1 MRGTSISSEF
11 RCNWIKINHMETK
24 ELKFLLKLLGCA
36 NYRSA
41 FSAKTF
47 DSFKKEKGKICR
59 DLGDRGFVDFSR
71 EIATVKILPAG
82 RALLK
87 LDAQLPLIPNELKV
101 LESISKISVKI
112 QPSKISVK
120 SVYSVERD
128 AILQRFH
135 ERGLIEVEMKIKKQ
149 KAEVWITD
157 VGIEYLHDEY
167 NPKGTGTISLDLL
180 NNYIGFLRKSMQFK
194 EEVYEN
200 PVEILPTEAEL
211 SSFSDQDILQTIQ
224 KLDQELGTENYL
236 PIFHLRQKLQP
247 PLERE
252 NLDQALYRLQR
263 SDQIELSSLQEMSAY
278 TPEQIDAG
286 ISQSVG
292 GSLFFITVN

>member
-1 MRGTSISSEF
+1 
-11 RCNWIKINHMETK
+11 MEIK
-24 ELKFLLKLLGCA
+24 ELKFLLKLLGCN

-41 FSAKTF
+41 VSAPSLRSITGRDKL
-47 DSFKKEKGKICR
+47 CR
-59 DLGDRGFVDFSR
+59 DLSDRGFVDFSR

-87 LDAQLPLIPNELKV
+87 LDAEQLPLIPNELKV
-101 LESISKISVKI
+101 LESIGKASVKI
-112 QPSKISVK
+112 QPSKITVK
-120 SVYSVERD
+120 PVKSVERD

>member
-1 MRGTSISSEF
+1 
-11 RCNWIKINHMETK
+11 METK
-24 ELKFLLKLLGCA
+24 ELKFLLKLLGCT

-41 FSAKTF
+41 FSGKTF
-47 DSFKKEKGKICR
+47 DSFKKDKGKICR

-87 LDAQLPLIPNELKV
+87 LDTEQLPLIPNELKV
-101 LESISKISVKI
+101 LESISKASVKI
-112 QPSKISVK
+112 PTSKISVK
-120 SVYSVERD
+120 SVKSVERD

-157 VGIEYLHDEY
+157 RGIEYLHDEY
-167 NPKGTGTISLDLL
+167 NPKGSGNISLDLL
-180 NNYIGFLRKSMQFK
+180 NNYLRFFRKSMQLK

-200 PVEILPTEAEL
+200 PEEILPTEAEVSTL
-211 SSFSDQDILQTIQ
+211 SDPDILQTIQ
-224 KLDQELGTENYL
+224 KLDKELGTDNYL

-247 PLERE
+247 SLERE
-252 NLDQALYRLQR
+252 SLDQALYRLQKN
-263 SDQIELSSLQEMSAY
+263 DQIELRALVHAQDY
-278 TPEQIDAG
+278 TTEQVKAG
-286 ISQSVG
+286 ISQRS
-292 GSLFFITVN
+292 GSPLFFIKVAG

>member
-1 MRGTSISSEF
+1 
-11 RCNWIKINHMETK
+11 METK

-59 DLGDRGFVDFSR
+59 DLSDRGFVDFSR

-87 LDAQLPLIPNELKV
+87 LDTEQLPLIPNELKV
-101 LESISKISVKI
+101 LESISKTSVKI
-112 QPSKISVK
+112 PTSKITKSVK
-120 SVYSVERD
+120 SAERD

-135 ERGLIEVEMKIKKQ
+135 ERGLIEVEMKIKRQ

-157 VGIEYLHDEY
+157 RGIEYLHDEY
-167 NPKGTGTISLDLL
+167 KPKGTGTISLDLL
-180 NNYIGFLRKSMQFK
+180 NNYLRFFRKSMQVK
-194 EEVYEN
+194 EDFFEQ
-200 PVEILPTEAEL
+200 PSEILPTEAEV
-211 SSFSDQDILQTIQ
+211 SSFSDQEILQTIQ
-224 KLDQELGTENYL
+224 KLDQELGTDNYL

-252 NLDQALYRLQR
+252 DLDQALYRLQK

-278 TPEQIDAG
+278 TPEQIDSG

>member
-1 MRGTSISSEF
+1 
-11 RCNWIKINHMETK
+11 METK

-36 NYRSA
+36 NYRASSA
-41 FSAKTF
+41 SLKSIT
-47 DSFKKEKGKICR
+47 GKDELCR
-59 DLGDRGFVDFSR
+59 SLSDRGFVDFSR
-71 EIATVKILPAG
+71 EIAAVKILPAG

-87 LDAQLPLIPNELKV
+87 LDAEQLPLIPNELKV
-101 LESISKISVKI
+101 LESISKASVKI
-112 QPSKISVK
+112 PTSKITVK
-120 SVYSVERD
+120 SVKSVERD

-149 KAEVWITD
+149 KAEIWITD
-157 VGIEYLHDEY
+157 RGIEYLHDEY
-167 NPKGTGTISLDLL
+167 NPKGRGNISLDLL

-252 NLDQALYRLQR
+252 DLDQALYRLQK
-263 SDQIELSSLQEMSAY
+263 SDQIELSALVHAQDYSN
-278 TPEQIDAG
+278 EQVRAG
-286 ISQSVG
+286 ISQRS
-292 GSLFFITVN
+292 GSPLFFIKIAG